1 MPGYSTVTAW
11 LRERADFAAK
21 YARAREMQ
29 AEFYADSLAEL
40 AKEADGLDGA
50 GIAAKRLQVDTLKW
64 IASKLLPKKYGDRLD
79 ASGEVSV
86 THDLS
91 QRLAG
96 ALARLNRQNG
106 DPVVIEH
113 DTHPSDI
120 NSPSHR
126 GAGG

>member
-1 MPGYSTVTAW
+1 MMAPPPPGGSGFEVA
-11 LRERADFAAK
+11 RADRPDFAAK

-29 AEFYADSLAEL
+29 AEWYADSITEL

-50 GIAAKRLQVDTLKW
+50 GVAAKRLQIDTLKW

-79 ASGEVSV
+79 VSGEVSV

-91 QRLAG
+91 QRLAD
-96 ALARLNRQNG
+96 AITRLNRPA

-113 DTHPSDI
+113 DPVS
-120 NSPSHR
+120 
-126 GAGG
+126 GLAK